1 MRLISVKHTGVF
13 ANLKVLVVLAAC
25 LHLQGEEREERKM
38 CSLPTLHRPQECGGE
53 GDEGLLLTGEKI
65 RGEKVQEQ
73 VSSCQG
79 GLV

>member
-38 CSLPTLHRPQECGGE
+38 CSL
-53 GDEGLLLTGEKI
+53 
-65 RGEKVQEQ
+65 
-73 VSSCQG
+73 CQHSIVPRSVVG
-79 GLV
+79 KEMKGFF